1 MKTFLPWLVALLA
14 LGSAYFFHAAQRSK
28 SAELA
33 ELKQELVELERLR
46 AENEELKAGRV
57 SSDELARL
65 RKNTED
71 LLRLRNEVRQL
82 RDDKQQLSQQAQAAQ
97 VQAEQARAQTQAAQA
112 QAQAIQA
119 QAQALA
125 TNAALSSE
133 ALRAQQQFQQR
144 YGLAVTPEQAQAN
157 ACLNLLRQ
165 LAGAKEQWALE
176 KQKPAGAQPTFEE
189 VVAYF
194 KDGVLP
200 ACPAGGSFTLNVV
213 GMAPTC
219 SAPGHTPPQ

>member
-14 LGSAYFFHAAQRSK
+14 LGSAYFFHASQRSK

-33 ELKQELVELERLR
+33 ELKLQLAELDRLR

-57 SSDELARL
+57 SRDELNRL

-97 VQAEQARAQTQAAQA
+97 AQAEQARAQTQAAQA
-112 QAQAIQA
+112 QAI

-125 TNAALSSE
+125 TNAATSVE
-133 ALRAQQQFQQR
+133 ALRAQQELLRQR
-144 YGLAVTPEQAQAN
+144 YGLAVTPTPAHAN
-157 ACLNLLRQ
+157 LCLSQLRQ
-165 LAGAKEQWALE
+165 IDGAKQQWALE
-176 KQKPAGAQPTFEE
+176 NRKPAGTQPTWEE
-189 VVAYF
+189 VAAYL
-194 KDGVLP
+194 KDGILP
-200 ACPAGGSFTLNVV
+200 ACLAGGSYTLNAV
-213 GMAPTC
+213 GIASTC
-219 SAPGHTPPQ
+219 SVPGHALQQ

>member
-14 LGSAYFFHAAQRSK
+14 LGSAFFFHASQRSK
-28 SAELA
+28 STELA
-33 ELKQELVELERLR
+33 ELKQELVELDRLR
-46 AENEELKAGRV
+46 TENEELKASRV
-57 SSDELARL
+57 SNDELARL

-82 RDDKQQLSQQAQAAQ
+82 RDDKQHLSQQAQAAQ
-97 VQAEQARAQTQAAQA
+97 VQADQARAQTQAAQA

-125 TNAALSSE
+125 TNTMPSPE

-157 ACLNLLRQ
+157 ACLHQLRQ
-165 LAGAKEQWALE
+165 IDGAKQQWALE
-176 KQKPAGAQPTFEE
+176 NRKPVGTQPTWDELA
-189 VVAYF
+189 AYL

-200 ACPAGGSFTLNVV
+200 ACPAGGSYTLNPV
-213 GMAPTC
+213 GMSPTC
-219 SAPGHTPPQ
+219 SLPGHALPP